1 MKQPAL
7 PAASWAL
14 LAGNFVIGTGV
25 MVVPGTLNEL
35 STSLEVSAATAGQL
49 ITAAAVVMC
58 LGAPLLAAVVAG
70 WDRRIL
76 LSCTMLWYA
85 AGHLLAMLMP
95 NFGGLLAVR
104 MLTVV
109 APAIFTAQAAACI
122 GMLVPTEQRGRA
134 VTFVFLGW
142 SVASVLGLP
151 IGAVIGGHFGWRT
164 AFAAIAFLSVL
175 SAYGIWSRLPAG
187 IRPAA
192 LSREAWGRVLRNP
205 LLMGVVSV
213 TALQGAGQFVLFS
226 YFAPVLR
233 QTLGA
238 NASELGLVWGW
249 FGICGL
255 AGNVLVSRYIDRI
268 GASRMVL
275 ITTVLIG
282 VSLLLWPLGIT
293 LGWLALIL
301 VPWGLGCFAAN
312 SAQQARLVSLA
323 PVLAP
328 GSVALNSSGI
338 YVGQAV
344 GAATG
349 GWLLAHEAASW
360 MSWVGLV
367 TMLLALALS
376 MAVDRAQLAR
386 GAALSV

>member
-7 PAASWAL
+7 PAALWAL

-35 STSLEVSAATAGQL
+35 STSLQVSAATAGQL
-49 ITAAAVVMC
+49 ITAGAIVMC

-70 WDRRIL
+70 WDRRML
-76 LSCTMLWYA
+76 LACTMLWYA
-85 AGHLLAMLMP
+85 AGHLVATLMP
-95 NFGGLLAVR
+95 NFGGLLVVR

-109 APAIFTAQAAACI
+109 APAIFTPQAAACV
-122 GMLVPTEQRGRA
+122 GLLVPLEQRGRA

-142 SVASVLGLP
+142 SMASVLGLP
-151 IGAVIGGHFGWRT
+151 LGALIGGHFGWRT
-164 AFAAIAFLSVL
+164 AFAAIALLSLL
-175 SAYGIWSRLPAG
+175 SAAWIWRKLPPG

-192 LSREAWGRVLRNP
+192 LSRAAWARVLKSP

-226 YFAPVLR
+226 YFAPVLK

-238 NASELGLVWGW
+238 DATALGLMWGW

-255 AGNVLVSRYIDRI
+255 LGNMLVSRYIDRV
-268 GASRMVL
+268 GASQMVL
-275 ITTVLIG
+275 LTTSLITL
-282 VSLLLWPLGIT
+282 SLLLWPLGVT
-293 LGWLALIL
+293 LAWLALII
-301 VPWGLGCFAAN
+301 VPWGFGCFATN
-312 SAQQARLVSLA
+312 SAQQARLVSMA
-323 PVLAP
+323 PALAP

-344 GAATG
+344 GAAAG
-349 GWLLAHEAASW
+349 GWLLAHEAIAW
-360 MSWVGLV
+360 MSWAGLA
-367 TMLLALALS
+367 MLLCALALS
-376 MAVDRAQLAR
+376 LAVDRARRRAP
-386 GAALSV
+386 AFSA